1 MAHCNFLLLFLLSFL
16 CLFGLAAVARGGAGA
31 RWVRDVSR
39 RGLVRSERVGCRSRE
54 LSQREEKRSVRR
66 KQVVRTGQ
74 NKTRK
79 KNAPDPVKNDDD
91 DPLLAA
97 AAGASSP
104 PARRLDPLAKC
115 LARVSTN
122 KSERAASYVPREGG
136 RVRGREREVK
146 RKGLTR
152 ALAEGCF

>member
-1 MAHCNFLLLFLLSFL
+1 M
-16 CLFGLAAVARGGAGA
+16 
-31 RWVRDVSR
+31 
-39 RGLVRSERVGCRSRE
+39 
-54 LSQREEKRSVRR
+54 RR

-104 PARRLDPLAKC
+104 PARRLEPLAEGFV
-115 LARVSTN
+115 LVSTN
-122 KSERAASYVPREGG
+122 KSERAASCVPRAGG
-136 RVRGREREVK
+136 RGEKERAYS
-146 RKGLTR
+146 R
-152 ALAEGCF
+152 AC